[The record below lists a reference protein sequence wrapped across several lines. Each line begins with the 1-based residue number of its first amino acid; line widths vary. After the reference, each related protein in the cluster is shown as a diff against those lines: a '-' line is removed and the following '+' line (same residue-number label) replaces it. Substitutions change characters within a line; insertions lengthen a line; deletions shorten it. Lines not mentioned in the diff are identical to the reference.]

1 MIGYKRIRAQHKGQV
16 MKRRRRERATVTII
30 MTPYETTLSPFPPS
44 LSSLPFLPLSLS
56 QMAQLEVKHRNEM
69 LALGKTQERE
79 LDQLRAS
86 YEKDLD
92 RLRVSHKAEFD
103 KRVRIRILFINYS
116 CHSYCFAIIIIIY
129 VLQSCPIIIFPFP
142 SFFSAPLLLSPSPA
156 KTRII
161 R

>member
-1 MIGYKRIRAQHKGQV
+1 
-16 MKRRRRERATVTII
+16 
-30 MTPYETTLSPFPPS
+30 
-44 LSSLPFLPLSLS
+44 
-56 QMAQLEVKHRNEM
+56 MAQLEVKHRNEM

-116 CHSYCFAIIIIIY
+116 CYSYSFAIIIIFY
-129 VLQSCPIIIFPFP
+129 LCTTVLPNYYFSL
-142 SFFSAPLLLSPSPA
+142 SFFLCPPLSLSLSLA
-156 KTRII
+156 KARII

>member
-1 MIGYKRIRAQHKGQV
+1 
-16 MKRRRRERATVTII
+16 
-30 MTPYETTLSPFPPS
+30 
-44 LSSLPFLPLSLS
+44 
-56 QMAQLEVKHRNEM
+56 MAQLEVKHRNEM

-116 CHSYCFAIIIIIY
+116 CHSYCFVIIIIY

-142 SFFSAPLLLSPSPA
+142 SFFSVPPLLSPSPA
-156 KTRII
+156 KARII